1 MQVWQDVEGHLARM
15 QHERCAATVDWHNP
29 RAGLCD
35 VRLDGQILSDFHPL
49 GVELAEVTAADSTS
63 AADHHASA
71 EHYVRGGDLVAT
83 YPDRPAEQ
91 LRTQVYWRAGTHP
104 RDGAIAAIELV
115 VSVQTALLDSCP
127 KIAIASHLHASEAL
141 RMTDSQSGAFTSI
154 VPPSGEADPDGIAG
168 APHCYLFRLPGRQY
182 SYIEMI
188 HPADVQNSNWDGW
201 LHGAHYRLQLRHELF
216 ADRLEKGVILR
227 ARVLGV
233 IVDRRDD
240 KAAALRHWQ
249 RFLTEQLPLTT

>member
-1 MQVWQDVEGHLARM
+1 MQVWQDVESHLARM
-15 QHERCAATVDWHNP
+15 QLERCAATVDWHNP
-29 RAGLCD
+29 RNGLCEL
-35 VRLDGQILSDFHPL
+35 RLDGQVLADFHPL
-49 GVELAEVTAADSTS
+49 GPELSAISPAEIATV
-63 AADHHASA
+63 
-71 EHYVRGGDLVAT
+71 EHYVRAGDLVAT
-83 YPDRPAEQ
+83 YSNRPAEQ

-127 KIAIASHLHASEAL
+127 KLAITSHLHASEAL
-141 RMTDSQSGAFTSI
+141 RMTDSQSGSFTSV
-154 VPPSGEADPDGIAG
+154 VPPSAEADPDGIAG

-188 HPADVQNSNWDGW
+188 HPADVQSSNWDGW
-201 LHGAHYRLQLRHELF
+201 LQGAHYRLQLRHQLF

-240 KAAALRHWQ
+240 RAAALRHWQ
-249 RFLTEQLPLTT
+249 RFLTEELPLTT

>member
-1 MQVWQDVEGHLARM
+1 MQVWQDVNENLARI
-15 QHERCAATVDWHNP
+15 QFERCAASVDWHDP
-29 RAGLCD
+29 RRGLGE
-35 VRLDGQILSDFHPL
+35 VQLDGGLFSDFHPL
-49 GVELAEVTAADSTS
+49 APELTALTALELAA
-63 AADHHASA
+63 A

-83 YPDRPAEQ
+83 YPDRPANQ

-104 RDGAIAAIELV
+104 RDGALAAIELV
-115 VSVQTALLDSCP
+115 VSVQTSLLDSCP
-127 KIAIASHLHASEAL
+127 KIAIGSHLHASEAL

-154 VPPSGEADPDGIAG
+154 VPPSAEVDPDSVAD

-188 HPADVQNSNWDGW
+188 HPADVQSTTWDGW
-201 LHGAHYRLQLRHELF
+201 LHGPHYRLQLRHELF

-233 IVDRRDD
+233 LVDRRDD
-240 KAAALRHWQ
+240 RTAALRHWQ
-249 RFLTEQLPLTT
+249 RFLVEDLPLTT

>member
-1 MQVWQDVEGHLARM
+1 MQVWQDVAGHLARM
-15 QHERCAATVDWHNP
+15 QLERCAFSVDWHDP
-29 RAGLCD
+29 RNGLSEA
-35 VRLDGQILSDFHPL
+35 RLDGQVLSDFHPL
-49 GVELAEVTAADSTS
+49 GPELVAVGPAEIAAT
-63 AADHHASA
+63 

-83 YPDRPAEQ
+83 YPNRPAEG

-104 RDGAIAAIELV
+104 PDGAIAAIELV

-127 KIAIASHLHASEAL
+127 KLAFASHLHASEAL
-141 RMTDSQSGAFTSI
+141 RMTDSQSGSFTSV
-154 VPPSGEADPDGIAG
+154 VPPSAEADPDSIAG
-168 APHCYLFRLPGRQY
+168 APHCYVFRLPGRQY

-188 HPADVQNSNWDGW
+188 HPADVQCSSWDGW

-216 ADRLEKGVILR
+216 VDRLEKGVILR

-233 IVDRRDD
+233 MVDRRDD

-249 RFLTEQLPLTT
+249 RFLTDELPLTT